1 MTRVIDSMTRSLYC
15 QSMKRSP
22 EKRDSQSDVRRGR
35 AELWDWLPVA
45 ATLLPLSLI
54 SELGA
59 LGSDDSLKLFWSL
72 LNVLPALLIVR
83 VVVRSLRRA
92 DEYQRVAQ
100 LEALAIGFGAIMM
113 AIFTIGLLQA
123 AEVGDLRQQV
133 QISFIASILI
143 WIGALIIKRTR

>member
-1 MTRVIDSMTRSLYC
+1 MTRSIYSQIMRQL
-15 QSMKRSP
+15 P

-45 ATLLPLSLI
+45 ATFLPLSLI
-54 SELGA
+54 SELRA

-72 LNVLPALLIVR
+72 LNVVPALLIVR

-92 DEYQRVAQ
+92 DEYQRIAQ
-100 LEALAIGFGAIMM
+100 LEALAIGFGTIMM

-123 AEVGDLRQQV
+123 GEVGNLRQMV
-133 QISFIASILI
+133 QISFVASMLI
-143 WIGALIIKRTR
+143 WIGALMIKRAR